1 MILENFIAWTA
12 STMTPKCFTGAV
24 VGINN
29 IGGNC
34 ASGSLNANA
43 YYSNTT
49 QGVYVDIGFGDTVP
63 ASSDYK
69 LEDSNACDTPTLT
82 FISTAVSRGYPDIR
96 NVTTV
101 YRNDTGSAVIVKEV
115 GIVGTG
121 SQASNNTYN
130 GLLSRT
136 VLDNPI
142 TVNAGETMA
151 FTVALEV

>member
-12 STMTPKCFTGAV
+12 SNLAPICFAGTAV
-24 VGINN
+24 SINN
-29 IGGNC
+29 IGGNS
-34 ASGSLNANA
+34 AGSALNANA
-43 YYSNTT
+43 HYSNTN
-49 QGVYVDIGFGDTVP
+49 QGVFVDIGFGDTVP

-96 NVTTV
+96 NVTSV

-115 GIVGTG
+115 GVVGTG
-121 SQASNNTYN
+121 SQANNNQYN

-151 FTVALEV
+151 FTVAIEV